1 MPKTRLF
8 PALHRTRAHR
18 GLAAAIAVLGV
29 LALAPASAQA
39 LTVDLAF
46 PDPVTAGDAGLTAH
60 LVLTNTSAVP
70 TQPSTIPAS
79 VCNGCGSAGGTR
91 NGWILG
97 VCVV

>member
-39 LTVDLAF
+39 LKVDLAF
-46 PDPVTAGDAGLTAH
+46 PDP
-60 LVLTNTSAVP
+60 
-70 TQPSTIPAS
+70 
-79 VCNGCGSAGGTR
+79 
-91 NGWILG
+91 
-97 VCVV
+97 